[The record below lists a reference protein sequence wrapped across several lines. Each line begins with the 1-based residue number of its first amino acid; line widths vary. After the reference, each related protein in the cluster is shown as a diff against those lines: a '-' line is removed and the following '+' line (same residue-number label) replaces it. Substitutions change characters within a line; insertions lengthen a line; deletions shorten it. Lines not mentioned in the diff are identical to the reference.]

1 MHETLLEFGAFALYA
16 AGSGLLTVLGA
27 VTEYQGIQNAMS
39 GHNTMALWLVWMGTV
54 ALIAGLMLARDK
66 VLHRVVA

>member
-1 MHETLLEFGAFALYA
+1 MFESLLELGMFALYI

-27 VTEYQGIQNAMS
+27 VTEYQGIQNALS
-39 GHNTMALWLVWMGTV
+39 GDNTMALWFVWMGTV

-66 VLHRVVA
+66 VLHRVTA